1 MPQLKGRRGLSCLP
15 KPGYVLLPHVTD
27 AYVQAT
33 GATFEQALESA
44 GLALFDLMCDTNSI
58 SAKLTDEIKI
68 VGADDVT
75 LLLNW
80 LEALL
85 LKFELDGRVYSRF
98 KVNPLKKFKD
108 ELRGSA
114 KLSGEPYDRRKHG
127 SKVEVKAVTFHKM
140 EVVRGKSSTTARFIL
155 DL

>member
-1 MPQLKGRRGLSCLP
+1 MT
-15 KPGYVLLPHVTD
+15 KPGYELLPHMTD

-44 GLALFDLMCDTNSI
+44 GLALFDIMCDTNSI
-58 SAKLTDEIKI
+58 SPTLIDDIEIS
-68 VGADDVT
+68 GADEVT
-75 LLLNW
+75 FLYDW
-80 LEALL
+80 LEELL
-85 LKFELDGRVYSRF
+85 LKFELDGKVYSRF

-108 ELRGSA
+108 GLRGSA

-127 SKVEVKAVTFHKM
+127 SKVEVKAVTFHRM
-140 EVVRGKSSTTARFIL
+140 EVVQGKSSTTVRFIL

>member
-1 MPQLKGRRGLSCLP
+1 MP
-15 KPGYVLLPHVTD
+15 KPCYELLPHMTD

-33 GATFEQALESA
+33 GTTLERALESA
-44 GLALFDLMCDTNSI
+44 GLALFDIMCEVDSI
-58 SAKLTDEIKI
+58 SPKLTDNVELN
-68 VGADDVT
+68 GADEVA
-75 LLLNW
+75 LLYNW

-98 KVNPLKKFKD
+98 KVNPLKKTKD
-108 ELRGSA
+108 GLAGTA

-127 SKVEVKAVTFHKM
+127 SKVEVKAVTLHKM
-140 EVVRGKSSTTARFIL
+140 EAVRGKSSTTVRFIL

>member
-1 MPQLKGRRGLSCLP
+1 MP

-44 GLALFDLMCDTNSI
+44 GLALFDLMVDTKSI
-58 SAKLTDEIKI
+58 SPTLTDEIEI
-68 VGADDVT
+68 RGADDVT

-98 KVNPLKKFKD
+98 KVNPLKFKD

-114 KLSGEPYDRRKHG
+114 KLTGEPYDRRKHG
-127 SKVEVKAVTFHKM
+127 SKVEVKAVTFHRM